1 MKMKNKNFHS
11 FSVLFAFALI
21 LLTSGCYTIL
31 NHPRV
36 ESEPSEPNE
45 YYSCSECHNYH
56 DYTIYYTPVAY
67 PDMWNNYYIE
77 PWWYHEI
84 SDTEEQDIPTR
95 SVIGNRNVII
105 RSDHLDSNTINLDRN
120 TSITRENAGSS
131 ADKKE
136 KTTKVI
142 QKKKRK

>member
-1 MKMKNKNFHS
+1 
-11 FSVLFAFALI
+11 
-21 LLTSGCYTIL
+21 
-31 NHPRV
+31 
-36 ESEPSEPNE
+36 
-45 YYSCSECHNYH
+45 
-56 DYTIYYTPVAY
+56 
-67 PDMWNNYYIE
+67 MWNNYYIE

-142 QKKKRK
+142 QKKKENKTSRIIKENSRETRKAPKKTNDRDSGDNNREDNNKNDNNNRSNHKKQNLE